1 MAAKTT
7 KKAEE
12 VKTIANL
19 HEELAKLRLEQLE
32 LRKSHKQGELVNPH
46 VLTVIRKNIARTMTA
61 IQLTSASDLL
71 IKEEEK

>member
-12 VKTIANL
+12 VKTIADL

-32 LRKSHKQGELVNPH
+32 LQKSHKQGELVNPH
-46 VLTVIRKNIARTMTA
+46 VLTMKRKDIARAMTA
-61 IQLTSASDLL
+61 IKMASTSDLL
-71 IKEEEK
+71 TKEEEK